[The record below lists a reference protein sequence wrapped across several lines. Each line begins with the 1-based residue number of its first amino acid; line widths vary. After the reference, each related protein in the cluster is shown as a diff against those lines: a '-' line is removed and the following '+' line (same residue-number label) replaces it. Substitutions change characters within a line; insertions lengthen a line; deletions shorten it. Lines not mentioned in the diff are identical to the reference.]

1 MNSQKK
7 NGTEKKSDNS
17 KSTKNKTSQVKAG
30 DQYVVDG
37 AIFKCQ
43 FGSAP
48 SQILAANNQKV
59 LVQGKAMV
67 VDKDTNFKIAT
78 SPFATCTQNKNPQS
92 PICLYAKGQ
101 WNKQTTVE
109 QGDQNALTESS
120 TMMCPI
126 FAGEISCVFPGQIKN
141 VSVADLE
148 NTKVQTLS
156 NFPLALVVT
165 FPNFEKEKKD
175 QKTTSVNSVA
185 VSKNT
190 VRIDEQITLHAYKQ
204 TKQKDEITY
213 PNFNNWV
220 FFTTKELEE
229 DKENKIKKGTYIND
243 LKIFKHVWSPFNI
256 KLHKP
261 GKYHIEACGDK
272 TLEKYEKL
280 DPNSPLKTE
289 NNKTTPPFYN
299 DCEEVV
305 DVVEQNR
312 ITRILKDGEKTNES
326 IINVKQGTTTVFSPT
341 FLLDFD
347 SNFEDLNC
355 TVEKGNGESVDE
367 GDYSFDVDKKT
378 LSLTPSAGEVNYKI
392 TFYLHKK
399 TEEGVDVEPF
409 NEKSISVRSY
419 NEAVLFAY
427 VPTSSSKDKPTNNV
441 TLKRPQEGLAFTVKL
456 KDKKDGDFSQV
467 EWRMK
472 KDDIY
477 VDEPFKT
484 KGETALY
491 FFKEE
496 GKYEIEADLTNTSYC
511 NGGVT
516 GTGVQKTSGDIT
528 QKIISHKFEISNN
541 YVTDITLN
549 SNNGR
554 RYVGVKYR
562 IDPKFLFGDGTFATE
577 RNSVEYKADG
587 ADKDCL
593 RQGIFRVDKPGE
605 YKIVAT
611 LNGKSFESQ
620 AFKIE
625 EAEIK
630 KWEFC
635 DVDNKKIDKIGRNN
649 KFGINASVPAWGATE
664 ENSKRAINVSLY
676 CQKKELCAFKT
687 ELDKDGNFHVDN
699 IDVEKDIFEKISNKN
714 ISHDGDKDLILTF
727 VVFDSPSRIVKNLSR
742 TERMGLFSRHT
753 NLCVKSRPS
762 VDGYFADSN
771 GKRLV
776 KMLTYNDKAN
786 ARLQV
791 LNYSDAKLKNLK
803 FRLYENKRGLDPVV
817 FENKEYIKPNE
828 SGIVEIPMP
837 IGEDGVKEENH
848 GDSKL
853 PRLFYFKVF
862 EKCKS
867 HSTLMLDFHSTETL
881 RRVCS
886 YPKTFAEYDYDVR
899 KETSAVQDEVL
910 NELSA
915 ETAGKKYE
923 SEKLKEVR
931 SYYHQMKIASPKDE
945 AKEYVNSYNSLA
957 PVVVG
962 EEWEK
967 EEEEDKEGGKC
978 PRCKESAKD
987 MFNRVKKAGVFDKN
1001 SFGNLKT
1008 ICETYCKYMEA
1019 LHMDTCWMKAHFFA
1033 QISVETGKGLNPR
1046 SEDLCY
1052 KTRLNLENTFEEQI
1066 FKGRKVDGKFK
1077 PDSDAAG
1084 NRIYKSK
1091 AIKTKLDDIYKN
1103 SARVEKVD
1111 EKEIAKLVYGK
1122 RADLGNETEE
1132 DGWTYRGG
1140 GYIQVTGK
1148 SNYIAVEKMMKAVG
1162 ATGFDMI
1169 NNGADEIKDNV
1180 ELSTLASMAYLY
1192 IKGIYADG
1200 VANGVDQTLS
1210 VNKLVGKDIHD
1221 AYKRKQESFDK
1232 LKEQLETSHC
1242 TFGKKYLDSEEG
1254 KNIYLINLNN
1264 STITFMKAEG
1274 SKEYVYKVM
1283 YNNKPVRVYLFTS
1296 EMIKTYIKAE
1306 DRYTSEFE
1314 AFEFPKSSEEAENK
1328 DAVRKDINY
1337 NMLPKWGRFGQGKK
1351 ESDNWVN
1358 PRTCA
1363 RLLGFFFSLSL
1374 NGYDFKIY
1382 YNDISVYEKDKDK
1395 YYDGHSTH
1403 KYGNSIDLRYPYSSG
1418 DKYPRLWNEIIE
1430 NKYGNNEEQ
1439 FISELKEI
1447 LCIALKWE
1455 FTSNFAAKKLATLAK
1470 FAEGHKDHL
1479 HLGNGIDDDK
1489 SKNEDG
1495 KKRINKNK

>member
-7 NGTEKKSDNS
+7 NGTEKKSGNS
-17 KSTKNKTSQVKAG
+17 KSTKNKTSQVKAE

-43 FGSAP
+43 YGSAP
-48 SQILAANNQKV
+48 SQILVANNQKV
-59 LVQGKAMV
+59 MAQGKAMA
-67 VDKDTNFKIAT
+67 VDKDINFKIAT
-78 SPFATCTQNKNPQS
+78 SPFATCAQNKNPQS
-92 PICLYAKGQ
+92 PVCLYANVQ
-101 WNKQTTVE
+101 WNKQNTITH
-109 QGDQNALTESS
+109 GNQNALTESS

-148 NTKVQTLS
+148 KTKVQTLS

-165 FPNFEKEKKD
+165 FPDLKD
-175 QKTTSVNSVA
+175 NKTEQKTTSVNSVA
-185 VSKNT
+185 VSKKT

-229 DKENKIKKGTYIND
+229 DKENKIKKGTYIDD

-289 NNKTTPPFYN
+289 NNKTTPPFYK

-312 ITRILKDGEKTNES
+312 ITRILKDGKETTDS
-326 IINVKQGTTTVFSPT
+326 IVNVKQGATTVFYPT

-347 SNFEDLNC
+347 SNFEDLSC

-392 TFYLHKK
+392 TFSLHKK
-399 TEEGVDVEPF
+399 TDEGVDVEPF

-427 VPTSSSKDKPTNNV
+427 VPTSASKDKPNNNV

-467 EWRMK
+467 EWRLK

-491 FFKEE
+491 FFREE

-664 ENSKRAINVSLY
+664 ENSKRTVNVSLY

-699 IDVEKDIFEKISNKN
+699 IDVEKDIFEKIANKN
-714 ISHDGDKDLILTF
+714 IPHDGDKDLILTF

-742 TERMGLFSRHT
+742 TERMGLFSKHT

-762 VDGYFADSN
+762 VDGYFAESN

-776 KMLTYNDKAN
+776 KMLTYDDKAT
-786 ARLQV
+786 ARIQV
-791 LNYSDAKLKNLK
+791 LNYSNERLKNLR
-803 FRLYENKRGLDPVV
+803 FCLYENKRGMDSVI
-817 FENKEYIKPNE
+817 FKSEDFKPDD
-828 SGIVEIPMP
+828 SGIVEISIPLNEGN
-837 IGEDGVKEENH
+837 IKEEDH

-853 PRLFYFKVF
+853 PRLFYFRILETSGTCDYYLSKFPIVDGLYQIYSYPQTPGDLYGYDIQQKMSSIQD
-862 EKCKS
+862 EALTEMSANLSGKNYNS
-867 HSTLMLDFHSTETL
+867 ETL
-881 RRVCS
+881 NNTRC
-886 YPKTFAEYDYDVR
+886 
-899 KETSAVQDEVL
+899 
-910 NELSA
+910 
-915 ETAGKKYE
+915 
-923 SEKLKEVR
+923 
-931 SYYHQMKIASPKDE
+931 YYYQLKIA
-945 AKEYVNSYNSLA
+945 AKTEESKKYVNSYNSLA

-962 EEWEK
+962 EDWEK
-967 EEEEDKEGGKC
+967 EEETNEAICKC
-978 PRCKESAKD
+978 PNCNKD
-987 MFNRVKKAGVFDKN
+987 ITLDEIKSICSKKDKN
-1001 SFGNLKT
+1001 GVEKCFLDQKQLSN
-1008 ICETYCKYMEA
+1008 IEA
-1019 LHMDTCWMKAHFFA
+1019 LLPYLNKYRGIAHINTCMRKAHFIAQVFA
-1033 QISVETGKGLNPR
+1033 ETKFYKFEENDFTFSSKYLIDNASNFQTPEGKKKAKEWGYDAELAAKDPSKRQISKENQINIANWRYMNMAKNGNFESGDGYRFRGRGMIHLTHRGNYKEKSDYCNKIFLTNGETKTDWENHPEEVANNLRDVVLSALCFWRRGFLNQYADYSTEECGRMLTKKINNNADAWNYDKSNTREPCFIKAAKIFKVDDCQKNIGMRGQETKTTDTFDHKLSIKENQSDIAIIDVIVPSSRNREGVLVVFDNSGIRFKTYCLCRGKHRDREKTNGDTPTGLAKVTYDRSKHANDTEDKKLSYGINGCCILESVKLTDLIEEPQRSEILNNSKLSDDEKFGLFYNVKNNPKKGCPERDFIFIHSGHTTDIETGKAVQDYR
-1046 SEDLCY
+1046 ED
-1052 KTRLNLENTFEEQI
+1052 
-1066 FKGRKVDGKFK
+1066 KGRLMPTQG
-1077 PDSDAAG
+1077 
-1084 NRIYKSK
+1084 
-1091 AIKTKLDDIYKN
+1091 
-1103 SARVEKVD
+1103 
-1111 EKEIAKLVYGK
+1111 
-1122 RADLGNETEE
+1122 
-1132 DGWTYRGG
+1132 
-1140 GYIQVTGK
+1140 
-1148 SNYIAVEKMMKAVG
+1148 
-1162 ATGFDMI
+1162 
-1169 NNGADEIKDNV
+1169 
-1180 ELSTLASMAYLY
+1180 
-1192 IKGIYADG
+1192 
-1200 VANGVDQTLS
+1200 
-1210 VNKLVGKDIHD
+1210 
-1221 AYKRKQESFDK
+1221 
-1232 LKEQLETSHC
+1232 C
-1242 TFGKKYLDSEEG
+1242 
-1254 KNIYLINLNN
+1254 
-1264 STITFMKAEG
+1264 
-1274 SKEYVYKVM
+1274 
-1283 YNNKPVRVYLFTS
+1283 VRVYNK
-1296 EMIKTYIKAE
+1296 EMAKLGTLCE
-1306 DRYTSEFE
+1306 T
-1314 AFEFPKSSEEAENK
+1314 
-1328 DAVRKDINY
+1328 
-1337 NMLPKWGRFGQGKK
+1337 LKK
-1351 ESDNWVN
+1351 EGK
-1358 PRTCA
+1358 T
-1363 RLLGFFFSLSL
+1363 
-1374 NGYDFKIY
+1374 
-1382 YNDISVYEKDKDK
+1382 VYLYVED
-1395 YYDGHSTH
+1395 YDGDITDVFDH
-1403 KYGNSIDLRYPYSSG
+1403 YCLDMDY
-1418 DKYPRLWNEIIE
+1418 
-1430 NKYGNNEEQ
+1430 
-1439 FISELKEI
+1439 
-1447 LCIALKWE
+1447 
-1455 FTSNFAAKKLATLAK
+1455 
-1470 FAEGHKDHL
+1470 KDV
-1479 HLGNGIDDDK
+1479 N
-1489 SKNEDG
+1489 
-1495 KKRINKNK
+1495 

>member
-7 NGTEKKSDNS
+7 NGTEKKPANS

-30 DQYVVDG
+30 DQNVVDG

-43 FGSAP
+43 YGSAP

-78 SPFATCTQNKNPQS
+78 SPFANCSQNKNPQS
-92 PICLYAKGQ
+92 PICLYAKGL

-109 QGDQNALTESS
+109 QGGQNALTESS

-141 VSVADLE
+141 VSVSDLE
-148 NTKVQTLS
+148 NTKIQTLS

-165 FPNFEKEKKD
+165 FPDLEKDKTKH
-175 QKTTSVNSVA
+175 KTTSVSSVS

-229 DKENKIKKGTYIND
+229 DKENKIKKGTYIDD
-243 LKIFKHVWSPFNI
+243 LKIFKHVRSPFNI

-289 NNKTTPPFYN
+289 NNKITPPFYK

-312 ITRILKDGEKTNES
+312 ITRILKDGKETTDS
-326 IINVKQGTTTVFSPT
+326 IVNVKQGESTVFSPT

-367 GDYSFDVDKKT
+367 EDYSFDVDKKT
-378 LSLTPSAGEVNYKI
+378 LSLTPSAGEVNYTI
-392 TFYLHKK
+392 TFSLHKK
-399 TEEGVDVEPF
+399 TDEGVDVEPF

-427 VPTSSSKDKPTNNV
+427 VPTSASKDKPTNNV

-467 EWRMK
+467 EWRLK
-472 KDDIY
+472 KDGKYADGL
-477 VDEPFKT
+477 FKT

-491 FFKEE
+491 FFREE
-496 GKYEIEADLTNTSYC
+496 GKYEIEADLANTSYC
-511 NGGVT
+511 NGGVS

-549 SNNGR
+549 TNNGR

-577 RNSVEYKADG
+577 RNSVEYKANG

-664 ENSKRAINVSLY
+664 ENSKRTINVSLY

-699 IDVEKDIFEKISNKN
+699 IDVEKNIFEEISNKN

-742 TERMGLFSRHT
+742 TERMGLFSKHT

-762 VDGYFADSN
+762 VDGYFAESN

-776 KMLTYNDKAN
+776 KMLTYDDKAT
-786 ARLQV
+786 ARIQV
-791 LNYSDAKLKNLK
+791 LNYSNERLKNLR
-803 FRLYENKRGLDPVV
+803 FCLYENKRGMDSVV
-817 FENKEYIKPNE
+817 FKSEDFKPDD
-828 SGIVEIPMP
+828 SGIVEITIPLNE
-837 IGEDGVKEENH
+837 GEITEKDH

-853 PRLFYFKVF
+853 PRLFYFKVLETSGTCDYYLSKF
-862 EKCKS
+862 PIVDGLYQIYSYPQTPGDLYGYDIQQKMSSIQDEALTEM
-867 HSTLMLDFHSTETL
+867 STNLSGKNYNSETL
-881 RRVCS
+881 NN
-886 YPKTFAEYDYDVR
+886 T
-899 KETSAVQDEVL
+899 
-910 NELSA
+910 
-915 ETAGKKYE
+915 
-923 SEKLKEVR
+923 R
-931 SYYHQMKIASPKDE
+931 SYYYQLKIA
-945 AKEYVNSYNSLA
+945 AKTKESKKYVNSYNSLA

-962 EEWEK
+962 EDWEK
-967 EEEEDKEGGKC
+967 EEEEQ
-978 PRCKESAKD
+978 
-987 MFNRVKKAGVFDKN
+987 N
-1001 SFGNLKT
+1001 KT
-1008 ICETYCKYMEA
+1008 ICKCPNCHETAEKMKIKLKSIFPSASDRNCEVVATTYTKYMRKMN
-1019 LHMDTCWMKAHFFA
+1019 MDTCWIKAYFFA
-1033 QISVETGKGLNPR
+1033 NV
-1046 SEDLCY
+1046 
-1052 KTRLNLENTFEEQI
+1052 
-1066 FKGRKVDGKFK
+1066 
-1077 PDSDAAG
+1077 
-1084 NRIYKSK
+1084 
-1091 AIKTKLDDIYKN
+1091 AIE
-1103 SARVEKVD
+1103 S
-1111 EKEIAKLVYGK
+1111 
-1122 RADLGNETEE
+1122 
-1132 DGWTYRGG
+1132 
-1140 GYIQVTGK
+1140 
-1148 SNYIAVEKMMKAVG
+1148 
-1162 ATGFDMI
+1162 GFDLKPRIEGEGLYYTRERLEQVHHGKIFI
-1169 NNGADEIKDNV
+1169 N
-1180 ELSTLASMAYLY
+1180 
-1192 IKGIYADG
+1192 
-1200 VANGVDQTLS
+1200 
-1210 VNKLVGKDIHD
+1210 
-1221 AYKRKQESFDK
+1221 R
-1232 LKEQLETSHC
+1232 
-1242 TFGKKYLDSEEG
+1242 
-1254 KNIYLINLNN
+1254 
-1264 STITFMKAEG
+1264 
-1274 SKEYVYKVM
+1274 
-1283 YNNKPVRVYLFTS
+1283 
-1296 EMIKTYIKAE
+1296 
-1306 DRYTSEFE
+1306 
-1314 AFEFPKSSEEAENK
+1314 ENK
-1328 DAVRKDINY
+1328 
-1337 NMLPKWGRFGQGKK
+1337 
-1351 ESDNWVN
+1351 
-1358 PRTCA
+1358 
-1363 RLLGFFFSLSL
+1363 
-1374 NGYDFKIY
+1374 
-1382 YNDISVYEKDKDK
+1382 
-1395 YYDGHSTH
+1395 
-1403 KYGNSIDLRYPYSSG
+1403 
-1418 DKYPRLWNEIIE
+1418 
-1430 NKYGNNEEQ
+1430 
-1439 FISELKEI
+1439 
-1447 LCIALKWE
+1447 
-1455 FTSNFAAKKLATLAK
+1455 
-1470 FAEGHKDHL
+1470 
-1479 HLGNGIDDDK
+1479 
-1489 SKNEDG
+1489 
-1495 KKRINKNK
+1495 